1 MDILASFRLSDNLLY
16 DLYDNPEDVKR
27 LVDELSDLWYRFYI
41 ELIDIL
47 KGSRGYSD
55 WSSIFYEE
63 PSYMLQSDF
72 SFMISS
78 EMFDSFVRPELSK
91 TSARIW
97 RAWYHLDGIGELKHL
112 DSILSIPTIRGIQWV
127 PGEGEP
133 RSMDWSSVYSKI
145 SKSGRKIQAY
155 YDLDT
160 YLDKILAVIE
170 RPDDLV
176 KMQFG
181 YPISRK
187 KEIMRRLERDYSVL
201 P

>member
-133 RSMDWSSVYSKI
+133 TSMDWSSVYSKI